1 MRGWLNLFSSPIGL
15 VDCGLLLF
23 AIVRI
28 TYKRMQEQRIP
39 GFARCLAAFCGV
51 AIIVS
56 TISYGTAFVGVL
68 LPMILIP
75 LFHLTKNPGLV
86 FVLALVGPQFLMPI
100 GILVGYLI
108 GNPMSRMFWSEPA
121 ADSDEIQN

>member
-1 MRGWLNLFSSPIGL
+1 
-15 VDCGLLLF
+15 
-23 AIVRI
+23 
-28 TYKRMQEQRIP
+28 
-39 GFARCLAAFCGV
+39 
-51 AIIVS
+51 
-56 TISYGTAFVGVL
+56 
-68 LPMILIP
+68 MILIP

-121 ADSDEIQN
+121 ADSDEIQNRNSSSAERDEP